1 MQTAMIRLYG
11 DPACSHLEIEA
22 PISRAEA
29 MEEIR
34 AGFRAA
40 RERDLNREAR
50 GDDNVRMRS
59 RCLQWSG
66 YEPYQAAAP
75 LDKQHVTRVRLR
87 PAVGGF
93 RDEYVFPGGLT
104 TVECDDLCRRVVG
117 ESGADLVDRERE
129 WLVTGALAGVLH
141 ADGVSL
147 AHYAIAVACGK
158 DALVDGLVI
167 VPTGPPATLHA
178 AVRVRG
184 WSATVEWLR
193 DIQAKLDQGLD
204 SIRAGR
210 AVWVPPCAPRLPWEP
225 LVLRP
230 VDGGGCLRLALGAEA
245 AAYAGRAWNSRCRKP
260 IAMVGCPTGRRHV
273 WPACR
278 TGSGGDGSRPTA
290 RCGSAG
296 PSPATGGRPGT
307 AG

>member
-1 MQTAMIRLYG
+1 MK
-11 DPACSHLEIEA
+11 HEA
-22 PISRAEA
+22 TTTS
-29 MEEIR
+29 
-34 AGFRAA
+34 GC
-40 RERDLNREAR
+40 
-50 GDDNVRMRS
+50 S

-104 TVECDDLCRRVVG
+104 TVECDDLCRRAVG
-117 ESGADLVDRERE
+117 ESCADLVDRERE

-210 AVWVPPCAPRLPWEP
+210 AVWVPPCVPRLPWEP

-245 AAYAGRAWNSRCRKP
+245 AAYAGALCGTRGVGSRSRWLAVRP
-260 IAMVGCPTGRRHV
+260 GGGTSGRHV
-273 WPACR
+273 ERGVAEMDPDPPRGADRQAHRPRRAAGPEPPADP
-278 TGSGGDGSRPTA
+278 SGRPPSGAPAGRDPRRRASA
-290 RCGSAG
+290 RAIRSSAG
-296 PSPATGGRPGT
+296 
-307 AG
+307 